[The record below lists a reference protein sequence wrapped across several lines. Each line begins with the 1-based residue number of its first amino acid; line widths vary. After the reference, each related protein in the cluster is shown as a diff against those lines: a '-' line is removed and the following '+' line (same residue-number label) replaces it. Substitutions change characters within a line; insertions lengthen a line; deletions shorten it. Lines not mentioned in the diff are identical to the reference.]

1 MISLEEFGFR
11 AAFKFA
17 KIHSK
22 DNGLDVHAVVR
33 EGFTGT
39 AAIFD
44 MRDPKGTPR
53 KPFNVIFVPRAV

>member
-1 MISLEEFGFR
+1 V
-11 AAFKFA
+11 
-17 KIHSK
+17 KIHCR

-39 AAIFD
+39 DAISG

-53 KPFNVIFVPRAV
+53 KPFSFIFVTLAA